1 MTAGY
6 EPRWDRDLERGKQ
19 GEMFAHR
26 IAMMSR
32 DGSSTVE
39 VKTDAWWLK
48 TQRFYVELECYH
60 ASKGQWRPSGLAT
73 TEALYWTF
81 VAGKH
86 EVEMT
91 LATAHLRRAVKYAAE
106 RHSNNSKAECAK
118 GSHPTRGV
126 YVYLYDIAHTRDEG
140 LDEH

>member
-1 MTAGY
+1 MSAY

-26 IAMMSR
+26 IATMSR
-32 DGSSTVE
+32 DGSGTVE
-39 VKTDAWWLK
+39 VKTDAWWIK
-48 TQRFYVELECYH
+48 TQRFYVELEC
-60 ASKGQWRPSGLAT
+60 WRHGVWSPSGLAT

-91 LATAHLRRAVKYAAE
+91 LATAHLRRAVAFARE
-106 RHSNNSKAECAK
+106 RHPDNSKAECNS